1 VEYTHGDQIQ
11 VPEILPILP
20 LRDVVVFPY
29 LIIPL
34 MVGRQR
40 SIDAIQRAM
49 AGDRLLLLITQKD
62 QEVEDPDDTHL
73 YSVGTVCSIMRMV
86 RQPDNRLRI
95 LVQGLSRARVN
106 EIVARDPIL
115 TARLTKIEEAE
126 DEVPDITQEALM
138 RTVREQ
144 VAKIAELGK
153 GINPDFVG
161 ATETVMEPGRL
172 ADLVASNV
180 EMKTQDMQVVLE
192 TIDPT
197 DRLQFVVNSMT
208 KETELLQVK
217 ARITASARDQIN
229 EHQHEYFL
237 REQLKAIQSEL
248 GAGDA
253 RAKEVAEL
261 REQVA
266 AAKMPSAVEETATR
280 ELDRME
286 SMHADSAE
294 SQIVRSY
301 LDWLIHLPWSARTR
315 DRLDI
320 QRAIEILNEDH
331 YGLDEVKERI
341 IEFLS
346 VRKLKPKSKGPI
358 LCFAGP
364 PGVGKTSLGRSIAR
378 AMGRKFVRISL
389 GGMRDEAEI
398 RGHRRTYIGAMPG
411 RIVQMLK
418 QAGANNPVFM
428 LDEIDKLG
436 SDFRGDP
443 ASSLLEILDPEQNNM
458 FSDNYLNVPFDLSR
472 VMFITTANLIDPIP
486 GPLKDRMEVIEIPGY
501 TLAEKM
507 QIAYRYLLPRQIDQ
521 NGLKKHHLDVSRKAM
536 ELLVTG
542 YTREAGLRNL
552 ERTIGKV
559 CRKVARRFAEGKTAK
574 VNITQGNV
582 AKYLGPPRFLDDESD
597 IYEHRIGIATGLA
610 WTQVGGEVLNVEATF
625 VDGKG
630 RLSLTGHL
638 GDIMKESAQAAL
650 TYARSRSDVLGLDS
664 TYFANHDL
672 HVHVPAGSI
681 PKDGPSAGITIAT
694 AMISA
699 LRRMPTRRR
708 LAMTG
713 EVTLRGNVLPIGGV
727 KEKVLAAQRAG
738 YFDVILPFNN
748 KRDIVQIPAPIRR
761 TMKFHFV
768 KTMDEVMD
776 LALEEA

>member
-1 VEYTHGDQIQ
+1 
-11 VPEILPILP
+11 
-20 LRDVVVFPY
+20 
-29 LIIPL
+29 
-34 MVGRQR
+34 M
-40 SIDAIQRAM
+40 
-49 AGDRLLLLITQKD
+49 
-62 QEVEDPDDTHL
+62 
-73 YSVGTVCSIMRMV
+73 
-86 RQPDNRLRI
+86 
-95 LVQGLSRARVN
+95 QGLSRARVN

>member
-1 VEYTHGDQIQ
+1 MEYTHGDQIQ

>member
-1 VEYTHGDQIQ
+1 
-11 VPEILPILP
+11 
-20 LRDVVVFPY
+20 
-29 LIIPL
+29 
-34 MVGRQR
+34 
-40 SIDAIQRAM
+40 
-49 AGDRLLLLITQKD
+49 
-62 QEVEDPDDTHL
+62 
-73 YSVGTVCSIMRMV
+73 
-86 RQPDNRLRI
+86 
-95 LVQGLSRARVN
+95 
-106 EIVARDPIL
+106 
-115 TARLTKIEEAE
+115 
-126 DEVPDITQEALM
+126 VPDITQEALM

-266 AAKMPSAVEETATR
+266 AAKMPSAVDETATR
-280 ELDRME
+280 ELDRLE

>member
-1 VEYTHGDQIQ
+1 
-11 VPEILPILP
+11 
-20 LRDVVVFPY
+20 
-29 LIIPL
+29 
-34 MVGRQR
+34 M
-40 SIDAIQRAM
+40 
-49 AGDRLLLLITQKD
+49 
-62 QEVEDPDDTHL
+62 
-73 YSVGTVCSIMRMV
+73 
-86 RQPDNRLRI
+86 
-95 LVQGLSRARVN
+95 
-106 EIVARDPIL
+106 
-115 TARLTKIEEAE
+115 
-126 DEVPDITQEALM
+126 PDITQEALM

-266 AAKMPSAVEETATR
+266 AAKMPSAVDETATR
-280 ELDRME
+280 ELDRLE

>member
-1 VEYTHGDQIQ
+1 MEYTHGDQIQ

-106 EIVARDPIL
+106 EVIARDPIL
-115 TARLTKIEEAE
+115 TARLTKIEEDE

-172 ADLVASNV
+172 ADLVASNI
-180 EMKTQDMQVVLE
+180 EMKTQDMQTVLE

-266 AAKMPSAVEETATR
+266 AAKMPSAVDETATR
-280 ELDRME
+280 ELDRLE

-301 LDWLIHLPWSARTR
+301 LDWLIHLPWSNRTR

-320 QRAIEILNEDH
+320 KRAMEILNEDH

-358 LCFAGP
+358 LCFVGP

-378 AMGRKFVRISL
+378 AMGRKFVR
-389 GGMRDEAEI
+389 
-398 RGHRRTYIGAMPG
+398 
-411 RIVQMLK
+411 
-418 QAGANNPVFM
+418 
-428 LDEIDKLG
+428 
-436 SDFRGDP
+436 
-443 ASSLLEILDPEQNNM
+443 
-458 FSDNYLNVPFDLSR
+458 
-472 VMFITTANLIDPIP
+472 
-486 GPLKDRMEVIEIPGY
+486 DRKSV
-501 TLAEKM
+501 
-507 QIAYRYLLPRQIDQ
+507 
-521 NGLKKHHLDVSRKAM
+521 V
-536 ELLVTG
+536 
-542 YTREAGLRNL
+542 
-552 ERTIGKV
+552 
-559 CRKVARRFAEGKTAK
+559 
-574 VNITQGNV
+574 
-582 AKYLGPPRFLDDESD
+582 
-597 IYEHRIGIATGLA
+597 
-610 WTQVGGEVLNVEATF
+610 
-625 VDGKG
+625 
-630 RLSLTGHL
+630 
-638 GDIMKESAQAAL
+638 
-650 TYARSRSDVLGLDS
+650 
-664 TYFANHDL
+664 
-672 HVHVPAGSI
+672 
-681 PKDGPSAGITIAT
+681 
-694 AMISA
+694 
-699 LRRMPTRRR
+699 
-708 LAMTG
+708 
-713 EVTLRGNVLPIGGV
+713 
-727 KEKVLAAQRAG
+727 
-738 YFDVILPFNN
+738 
-748 KRDIVQIPAPIRR
+748 
-761 TMKFHFV
+761 
-768 KTMDEVMD
+768 
-776 LALEEA
+776 

>member
-1 VEYTHGDQIQ
+1 MEYTHGDQIQ

-106 EIVARDPIL
+106 EVIARDPIL
-115 TARLTKIEEAE
+115 TARLTKIEEDE

-172 ADLVASNV
+172 ADLVASNI
-180 EMKTQDMQVVLE
+180 EMKTQDMQTVLE

-266 AAKMPSAVEETATR
+266 AAKMPSAVDETATR
-280 ELDRME
+280 ELDRLE

-301 LDWLIHLPWSARTR
+301 LDWLIHLPWSNRTR

-320 QRAIEILNEDH
+320 KRAMEILNEDH

-358 LCFAGP
+358 LCFVGP

-378 AMGRKFVRISL
+378 AMGRKFVRVSL

-458 FSDNYLNVPFDLSR
+458 FSDNYLNVPFDLSN

-486 GPLKDRMEVIEIPGY
+486 GPLKDRMEVIEIQGY
-501 TLAEKM
+501 TLAEKI

-521 NGLKKHHLDVSRKAM
+521 NGLKKHHIDVSRKAM

-559 CRKVARRFAEGKTAK
+559 CRKVARRFAEGKVAK

-582 AKYLGPPRFLDDESD
+582 ATYLGPPRFLDEESD
-597 IYEHRIGIATGLA
+597 IYEHRVGIATGLA

-630 RLSLTGHL
+630 HLSLTGHL

-650 TYARSRSDVLGLDS
+650 TYARSRTEVLGVDS
-664 TYFANHDL
+664 AFFANHDL
-672 HVHVPAGSI
+672 HVHVPAGAI

-699 LRRMPTRRR
+699 LRQVPTRRR

-768 KTMDEVMD
+768 KTMDDVMN